1 MTVRAVVF
9 AYHNVGV
16 RCLQVLH
23 AAGVHI
29 ALVVTHEDNPDET
42 CWFDSVAEL
51 AIAHAWPIQ
60 KPTDANSLELLQAV
74 QDASP
79 DFIFSFYYRHILS
92 PEMLGLAR
100 QGAFNMHGS
109 LLPHYRGRAPVNWA
123 ILHGETQTGATLHE
137 MVARPDAGAI
147 IGQTAVPI
155 LPDDTA
161 IQVMQKVTF
170 AAEITLWKA
179 MPDLLSNQAVRLPNR
194 IKEGSYFGRRTPE
207 DGRINWDA
215 PAQTVYNLIRALAPP
230 YPGAFEEIREHR
242 FIIAAARLER
252 QEDRNKEQTDDVA
265 PRSTALGL
273 QVQDGQF
280 VGYCADGGVILIHK
294 LLYESQT
301 ITPTRF
307 MELVHANAPIEQG
320 QRSHHAK

>member
-23 AAGVHI
+23 AAGVQI
-29 ALVVTHEDNPDET
+29 ALVVTHEDNPNET

-51 AIAHAWPIQ
+51 AIAHAWPVQ
-60 KPTDANSLELLQAV
+60 KPADANSPELLQAV
-74 QDASP
+74 QDASA
-79 DFIFSFYYRHILS
+79 DFIFSFYYRQILS
-92 PEMLGLAR
+92 PEMLAHAR
-100 QGAFNMHGS
+100 QGAFYMHGS
-109 LLPHYRGRAPVNWA
+109 LLPHYRGCAPVNWA

-147 IGQTAVPI
+147 IGQVALPI

-170 AAEITLWKA
+170 AAEIVLWKA
-179 MPDLLSNQAVRLPNR
+179 MTDLLSGQAVRLPNR

-207 DGRINWDA
+207 DGRIKWQA
-215 PAQTVYNLIRALAPP
+215 PAQTVYNLIRAVAPP
-230 YPGAFEEIREHR
+230 YPGAFTEIGVHR
-242 FIIAAARLER
+242 FIIGAARLEHR
-252 QEDRNKEQTDDVA
+252 DSDKRHIGDMA
-265 PRSTALGL
+265 PGSIALGL
-273 QVQDGQF
+273 QVRDGWF

-294 LLYESQT
+294 LLYEDQT
-301 ITPTRF
+301 ISPNRF
-307 MELVHANAPIEQG
+307 IELVHANAP
-320 QRSHHAK
+320 